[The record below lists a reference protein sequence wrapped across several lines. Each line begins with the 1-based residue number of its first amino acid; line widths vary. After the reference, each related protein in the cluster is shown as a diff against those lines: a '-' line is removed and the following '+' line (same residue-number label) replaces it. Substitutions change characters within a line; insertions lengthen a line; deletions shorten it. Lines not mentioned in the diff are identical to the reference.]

1 MGIVS
6 TCTWTRHSKLCP
18 EQVEPISWMRD
29 HTAYPVVFCMMPN
42 RTRET
47 YTGVLRYTRQLF
59 GASHISSVLCDY
71 ELALRHAVREVF
83 AVISLRGCWFHF
95 AKNVFLK
102 ARQMHI
108 NDAVGVRM
116 AMALPLLPAERI
128 SEGIDFVCERI
139 SNDGFTRYMQR
150 QWRNTNIS
158 VFGFDNRTNN
168 AIESLHG
175 QVLKIIGR
183 AHPNFWV
190 FVQFLQK
197 FEHYKC
203 SDLIR
208 VLSGLQLRRRGRR
221 RYIELNQRINN
232 AQRQFEQDGN
242 LRHFLSVTSHT
253 VMGIHRLFDPNV
265 PIEEIPDTEG
275 MVPNDVQGLKEAANI
290 DLDVENAAL
299 VPLVEMQ
306 VKSLSDVGRLRSDL
320 GAVEDW
326 CAANCLA
333 INVDKCKFMTI
344 SRLERPIMVDYCI
357 GGKNIDRVFVFKDL
371 GVSYDSTLSFREHIQ
386 AISASSLR
394 TLGFVIRNARDFNV
408 ETLQHLY
415 ISLVRP
421 MLEFLSVVWSPYLSI
436 DVSLLE
442 RVQNRFLRCA
452 AVRMGTFS
460 IYTFSASRMRDRL
473 GLSSLRTRRF
483 HADVISIAKLFQG
496 LLYSP
501 DLLSQ
506 FSLYV
511 PPRPIR
517 RFDLFRLAQSRT
529 NYCLNS
535 PVSRMM
541 RNANVVDSL
550 GVDIFHDS
558 ISRVRRDLKY
568 LIRL

>member
-1 MGIVS
+1 
-6 TCTWTRHSKLCP
+6 
-18 EQVEPISWMRD
+18 
-29 HTAYPVVFCMMPN
+29 
-42 RTRET
+42 
-47 YTGVLRYTRQLF
+47 
-59 GASHISSVLCDY
+59 
-71 ELALRHAVREVF
+71 
-83 AVISLRGCWFHF
+83 
-95 AKNVFLK
+95 
-102 ARQMHI
+102 
-108 NDAVGVRM
+108 
-116 AMALPLLPAERI
+116 
-128 SEGIDFVCERI
+128 
-139 SNDGFTRYMQR
+139 
-150 QWRNTNIS
+150 
-158 VFGFDNRTNN
+158 
-168 AIESLHG
+168 
-175 QVLKIIGR
+175 
-183 AHPNFWV
+183 
-190 FVQFLQK
+190 
-197 FEHYKC
+197 
-203 SDLIR
+203 
-208 VLSGLQLRRRGRR
+208 
-221 RYIELNQRINN
+221 
-232 AQRQFEQDGN
+232 
-242 LRHFLSVTSHT
+242 
-253 VMGIHRLFDPNV
+253 
-265 PIEEIPDTEG
+265 
-275 MVPNDVQGLKEAANI
+275 
-290 DLDVENAAL
+290 
-299 VPLVEMQ
+299 
-306 VKSLSDVGRLRSDL
+306 
-320 GAVEDW
+320 
-326 CAANCLA
+326 
-333 INVDKCKFMTI
+333 MTI

-371 GVSYDSTLSFREHIQ
+371 GVSYDSTLSFRAHIQ

-421 MLEFLSVVWSPYLSI
+421 MLEFSSVVWSPYLSI

-460 IYTFSASRMRDRL
+460 VYTFSASRMRDRL

-483 HADVISIAKLFQG
+483 HADVILIAKLFQG

-558 ISRVRRDLKY
+558 ISRLRRDLKY